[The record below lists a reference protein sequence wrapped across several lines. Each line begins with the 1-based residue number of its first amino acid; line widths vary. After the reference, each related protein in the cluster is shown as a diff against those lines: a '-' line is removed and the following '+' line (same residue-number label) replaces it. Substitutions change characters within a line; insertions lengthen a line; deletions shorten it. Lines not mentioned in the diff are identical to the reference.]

1 MLDARPYDHFVAVEQ
16 ACQEMDRHKDLV
28 HIYQTAIDAMQD
40 GAVYPVT
47 AAELLWRCLQ
57 TQQVSLLRDADA
69 EGTAAELAI
78 EPSADEAT
86 LRRLMAWL
94 TDRRPAN
101 DALIALVSSR
111 LPAP

>member
-16 ACQEMDRHKDLV
+16 ACREMDRHKDLV

-57 TQQVSLLRDADA
+57 TQQVHLLRDADA
-69 EGTAAELAI
+69 ESTAAQLAI